1 MDWQNFS
8 LFQYTCIHSQHQS
21 IKNMYHNK
29 ITLTTHDLRVDK
41 GRKNPQDKNELVNF
55 FFKMWFVL
63 LFWWELQC
71 EENNLYFLHPRKDYS
86 DLSKVGSSWFGTLL
100 RYILLDLNYFF
111 TVVWPGTNAQHFPE
125 QFFEA
130 IQNSFWISD
139 TRLNV
144 YIKLYN
150 TCWNC

>member
-29 ITLTTHDLRVDK
+29 ITLMTHDLRVDK

-71 EENNLYFLHPRKDYS
+71 EENNLYFLHPQKDYS
-86 DLSKVGSSWFGTLL
+86 DLSKVGSSCFGTLL
-100 RYILLDLNYFF
+100 RYCWIWIRFSRFFDL
-111 TVVWPGTNAQHFPE
+111 E
-125 QFFEA
+125 QTHSTF
-130 IQNSFWISD
+130 QNSSSKRYRIHSD
-139 TRLNV
+139 TRSNV